1 MTDIVERIDKLIK
14 GWEREYGITNQ
25 TMVDARDT
33 IIRLRS
39 GPGGIMEMK
48 QTIADKEDL
57 IDELLRTNWEKSW
70 PTMRKYDTFE
80 EYRDSVLR

>member
-1 MTDIVERIDKLIK
+1 MNNIEREEYEEELDQLSMKYLAAKNRAEKLI
-14 GWEREYGITNQ
+14 N
-25 TMVDARDT
+25 
-33 IIRLRS
+33 

-48 QTIADKEDL
+48 QTIADKENL

-80 EYRDSVLR
+80 EYRDSVLNGI

>member
-14 GWEREYGITNQ
+14 GWEREYGITNE

-48 QTIADKEDL
+48 QTIADKEAEIEHLEKVLDLVYAHDSNL
-57 IDELLRTNWEKSW
+57 IDHLKGWK
-70 PTMRKYDTFE
+70 
-80 EYRDSVLR
+80 